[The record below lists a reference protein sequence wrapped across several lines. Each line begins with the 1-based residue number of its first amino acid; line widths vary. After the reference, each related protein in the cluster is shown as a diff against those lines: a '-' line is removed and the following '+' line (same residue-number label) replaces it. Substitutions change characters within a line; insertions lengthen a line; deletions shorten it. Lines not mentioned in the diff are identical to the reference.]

1 LRVMGRYAGTSRR
14 ADAKNLVSGIIISSG
29 FNLSISEGLKRGMTG
44 ESITEKEAGNMIL
57 GNIAMEGI
65 ELGFEKLAARRAAR
79 NAGKTAG
86 KAAAKTAAKAAVK
99 AGSGIGI
106 ALAVLDLASML
117 FDVFDVGGFAQY
129 MKPSMVRELRSST
142 LQQLRDNY
150 GEWPKEV
157 KGTYPTWEQSESG
170 ALQLKDPELRE
181 QYYMYMAEYLVEQ
194 GYLNLDTGEVE
205 REDPPPLDT
214 SLMRC
219 SSGEVITYY
228 NAEGRPTTSNA
239 GVVAFR
245 CTPTPAP
252 TSSGSGGG
260 GGGGKNK
267 TKQLMDTNALFLFA
281 AVIVVILAMR

>member
-1 LRVMGRYAGTSRR
+1 MGRYAGTSRR